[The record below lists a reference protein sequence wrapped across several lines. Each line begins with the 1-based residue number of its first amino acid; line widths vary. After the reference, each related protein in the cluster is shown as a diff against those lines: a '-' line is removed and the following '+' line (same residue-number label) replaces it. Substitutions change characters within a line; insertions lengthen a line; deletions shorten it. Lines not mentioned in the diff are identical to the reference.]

1 MFTQPGLAR
10 RAARRV
16 QRHEAMDARV
26 RLSSLDSC
34 RIILIDDAVM
44 KARGWTTELLLRHE
58 IGHCNGWP
66 GNHPGE
72 RELPRR

>member
-58 IGHCNGWP
+58 IGATATADRAIILVSAHRG
-66 GNHPGE
+66 
-72 RELPRR
+72 